1 MGKNKKKEYVLDA
14 VLDEETYMAY
24 KSGQAIDNNGL
35 RSPKGSYWPKQPSY
49 RQKNHIKEQLKR
61 AGADM
66 AVGATDYVVFG
77 IGLPMVKRLFHEEVY
92 PFLSGKVHSWLN
104 PSKTKATIKATE
116 LLEAKVENTNV
127 INLSDYRK
135 QA

>member
-49 RQKNHIKEQLKR
+49 REKNHIKEQLKR

-77 IGLPMVKRLFHEEVY
+77 IGFLRGNRHGGRLLSAHSAVDLYCGTTPAHHWVAHGEAPLP
-92 PFLSGKVHSWLN
+92 
-104 PSKTKATIKATE
+104 
-116 LLEAKVENTNV
+116 
-127 INLSDYRK
+127 
-135 QA
+135 

>member
-14 VLDEETYMAY
+14 VLDEEAYMAY
-24 KSGQAIDNNGL
+24 QSGQAIDNNGL

-49 RQKNHIKEQLKR
+49 REKNHIKEQLKR

-66 AVGATDYVVFG
+66 AVGATDYVV
-77 IGLPMVKRLFHEEVY
+77 FHEEVY

-116 LLEAKVENTNV
+116 LLEAEVENTNV

>member
-49 RQKNHIKEQLKR
+49 REKNHIKEQLKR

-66 AVGATDYVVFG
+66 AVGATDYVVFYKSYYN
-77 IGLPMVKRLFHEEVY
+77 ISP
-92 PFLSGKVHSWLN
+92 
-104 PSKTKATIKATE
+104 T
-116 LLEAKVENTNV
+116 
-127 INLSDYRK
+127 NLSFR
-135 QA
+135 QLFI

>member
-35 RSPKGSYWPKQPSY
+35 RSPKGPYWPKQPSY
-49 RQKNHIKEQLKR
+49 REKNHIKEQLKR

-92 PFLSGKVHSWLN
+92 PQRDRHSR
-104 PSKTKATIKATE
+104 
-116 LLEAKVENTNV
+116 VERVSLPHIYGARRRQLAVDHPRRGNDAG
-127 INLSDYRK
+127 SPP
-135 QA
+135 

>member
-1 MGKNKKKEYVLDA
+1 
-14 VLDEETYMAY
+14 MAY

-49 RQKNHIKEQLKR
+49 REKNHIKEQLKR

-116 LLEAKVENTNV
+116 QLEAEVENTNV

>member
-49 RQKNHIKEQLKR
+49 REKNHIKEQLKR

-77 IGLPMVKRLFHEEVY
+77 IGLPMVSASSMKRFT
-92 PFLSGKVHSWLN
+92 PSFRGKSI
-104 PSKTKATIKATE
+104 PG
-116 LLEAKVENTNV
+116 
-127 INLSDYRK
+127 
-135 QA
+135 

>member
-49 RQKNHIKEQLKR
+49 REKNHIKEQLKR

-66 AVGATDYVVFG
+66 AVGARKKPPLYGRALRPHAFASS
-77 IGLPMVKRLFHEEVY
+77 MKRFT
-92 PFLSGKVHSWLN
+92 PSFRGKSI
-104 PSKTKATIKATE
+104 PG
-116 LLEAKVENTNV
+116 
-127 INLSDYRK
+127 
-135 QA
+135 